1 MILIEA
7 LLLGLGFSLIALYL
21 AYSISRIKF
30 FQEAFEFLA
39 TYSSEPIGKDKRS
52 MRKLR
57 KIKMQLDRAKRRLM
71 LLFFVH
77 LAIFM
82 LSYTALISTTY
93 LVIPMQ
99 DMIVRIPIGIPL
111 ISNTEDGYYITHI
124 LFIVFIGFMAPSYL
138 FARIVKMTQPAR

>member
-1 MILIEA
+1 MLLIKA
-7 LLLGLGFSLIALYL
+7 LLLGISFSFIALYL

-39 TYSSEPIGKDKRS
+39 SYSSESVGKDKRS

-57 KIKMQLDRAKRRLM
+57 KIKKQLDRAKRRLM
-71 LLFFVH
+71 ILFFIH

-93 LVIPMQ
+93 IIVPIE
-99 DMIVRIPIGIPL
+99 DMIVKIPIGIPL
-111 ISNTEDGYYITHI
+111 ISSAEDGYYITHI

-138 FARIVKMTQPAR
+138 FARVVKMTQPAR